1 MTGRVLVIFAAKAVS
16 GLARCGGLTQHA
28 VDDLRT
34 KAEELLERGDTLRL
48 EVLAFAT
55 MYEEYRWD
63 AYAMQKLGESLDRA
77 THIALNP
84 EAPVPRL
91 RRDIDG

>member
-1 MTGRVLVIFAAKAVS
+1 MNDATTVIFAAKAVAGS
-16 GLARCGGLTQHA
+16 ARCGGLTQHM

-34 KAEELLERGDTLRL
+34 KAEELLERGSDLRL
-48 EVLAFAT
+48 AVLGFAT

-63 AYAMQKLGESLDRA
+63 AYAMTKLGETLDRA
-77 THIALNP
+77 VHVALNP
-84 EAPVPRL
+84 EARPARE